1 MVMVDIFVQMV
12 IIIKENLKRVS
23 IKDMVNLF
31 LKTENIMKESLIKE
45 ISMVKELFMI
55 KMGKLYNKENGFSE
69 NLRND
74 FYLTN
79 ILNLLM
85 KRNKIYIY
93 EL

>member
-45 ISMVKELFMI
+45 ISMVKELFLM
-55 KMGKLYNKENGFSE
+55 KMGKL
-69 NLRND
+69 
-74 FYLTN
+74 
-79 ILNLLM
+79 
-85 KRNKIYIY
+85 
-93 EL
+93 